1 MCLPPTIQP
10 TRQKAALASSL
21 TLRCMHLSPR
31 IFKAYDIRGTV
42 PSTLSP
48 EVAHVLGR
56 AFGALVREQG
66 GGAVAVGRDGRL
78 SSPALAEALI
88 AGLSVTGM
96 QVIDIGLSTT
106 PQLYIAT
113 HTLCPHGIQVTGSHN
128 PKDDNGFKMVLHRQA
143 LYGDAVQDL
152 RQRMEA
158 LLASAQ
164 DSGTALPAQSVQ
176 TTDVLPSYLGRIA
189 QDIQLAR
196 PMKVVVDCG
205 NGVAGAS
212 APAVLRAIGCE
223 VQELHSA
230 VDGNFPNHHPD
241 PSRPEN
247 LADLVRALRE
257 GDAELGLALDG
268 DGDRVAVVT
277 RDGTTIHTDRQ
288 LMLLAPDVLTRHP
301 GAAVVFDAKC
311 SQGLAPAIEVAG
323 GVPVMDRTG
332 HSLIKAKMRELN
344 SPLGGEISGHLFF
357 GDRWFGFD
365 DGTYAACRLLEV
377 LSRSA
382 DSNAVLHALPDSH
395 ITPELHI
402 ACQEGEAHALVEQL
416 LATLTLDA
424 DARLNT
430 VDGLRVD
437 WPDGFGLLRASNTTP
452 VLVMRCE
459 GRTPEALAR
468 IQALL
473 MEWVRR
479 IQPDADLVEASH

>member
-10 TRQKAALASSL
+10 TRQKAALAFSL

-48 EVAHVLGR
+48 EVAHLLGR
-56 AFGALVREQG
+56 AFGALVGEQG
-66 GGAVAVGRDGRL
+66 GEAVAVGRDGRL

-88 AGLSVTGM
+88 SGLSVAGM

-106 PQLYIAT
+106 PQLYFAT

-143 LYGDAVQDL
+143 LYGDAVQDV
-152 RQRMEA
+152 RQRMET
-158 LLASAQ
+158 LLTSRQ
-164 DSGTALPAQSVQ
+164 DSETTLPAQPVQ
-176 TTDVLPSYLGRIA
+176 MTDVLPAYLERIV
-189 QDIQLAR
+189 QDIRLAR
-196 PMKVVVDCG
+196 PMKVVLDSG

-230 VDGNFPNHHPD
+230 VDGHFPNHHPD

-268 DGDRVAVVT
+268 DGDRVALVT

-288 LMLLAPDVLTRHP
+288 LMMLAPDVLARNP
-301 GAAVVFDAKC
+301 GAAIVFDAKC
-311 SQGLAPAIEVAG
+311 SQGLAPVIEAAG

-332 HSLIKAKMRELN
+332 HSLIKAKMRTLN

-382 DSNAVLHALPDSH
+382 DANAVLHALPDSH

-416 LATLTLDA
+416 LATLTLEA
-424 DARLNT
+424 DARVHT

-468 IQALL
+468 IQTLL

-479 IQPDADLVEASH
+479 IQPHAALVEASH

>member
-1 MCLPPTIQP
+1 
-10 TRQKAALASSL
+10 
-21 TLRCMHLSPR
+21 MHLSPR

-88 AGLSVTGM
+88 SGLSVAGM

-106 PQLYIAT
+106 PQLYFAT

-128 PKDDNGFKMVLHRQA
+128 PKDDNGFKIMLHRQA
-143 LYGDAVQDL
+143 LYGDAVQSL

-164 DSGTALPAQSVQ
+164 DSGTALPAQPVQ
-176 TTDVLPSYLGRIA
+176 TTDVLPSYLGRIV
-189 QDIQLAR
+189 QDIQLGR
-196 PMKVVVDCG
+196 PMKVVVDSG

-277 RDGTTIHTDRQ
+277 RDGKTIHTDRQ
-288 LMLLAPDVLTRHP
+288 LMLLAPDVLARHP

-311 SQGLAPAIEVAG
+311 SQGLAPAIQAAG

-332 HSLIKAKMRELN
+332 HSLIKAKMRTLN

-365 DGTYAACRLLEV
+365 DGTYAACRLLEI

-382 DSNAVLHALPDSH
+382 DANAVLHALPDSH

-416 LATLTLDA
+416 LATLTLEA

-479 IQPDADLVEASH
+479 IQSDAALVEASH

>member
-1 MCLPPTIQP
+1 ML
-10 TRQKAALASSL
+10 
-21 TLRCMHLSPR
+21 LSPR

-42 PSTLSP
+42 PSTLTP
-48 EVAHVLGR
+48 EVAHLLGR

-66 GGAVAVGRDGRL
+66 GETVSVGRDGRL
-78 SSPALAEALI
+78 SSPALAEALMS
-88 AGLSVTGM
+88 GLSAAGV
-96 QVIDIGLSTT
+96 QVIDIGQSTT
-106 PQLYIAT
+106 PQLYFAT

-128 PKDDNGFKMVLHRQA
+128 PKDDNGFKMVLQRQA
-143 LYGDAVQDL
+143 LHGDAVQDL

-158 LLASAQ
+158 LLASAGA
-164 DSGTALPAQSVQ
+164 DVAPGPATPAQMA
-176 TTDVLPSYLGRIA
+176 DVLPAYRARIVH
-189 QDIQLAR
+189 DIQLAR
-196 PMKVVVDCG
+196 SMKVVVDSG

-212 APAVLRAIGCE
+212 APDLLRAIGCE

-247 LADLVRALRE
+247 LADLVRALRD
-257 GDAELGLALDG
+257 GDAEVGLAFDG

-277 RDGTTIHTDRQ
+277 RDGKTIHTDRQ
-288 LMLLAPDVLTRHP
+288 LMLLTPDVLTRHP
-301 GAAVVFDAKC
+301 GGAVVFDAKC
-311 SQGLAPAIEVAG
+311 SQGLAPVIEAAG

-344 SPLGGEISGHLFF
+344 APLGGEVSGHLFF

-365 DGTYAACRLLEV
+365 DGTYAACRLLEI

-382 DSNAVLHALPDSH
+382 DANAVLHALPDSY

-402 ACQEGEAHALVEQL
+402 ACREGEAHALVDQL

-424 DARLNT
+424 AARLNT

-459 GRTPEALAR
+459 GRTPEALTR

-479 IQPDADLVEASH
+479 IQPNAVLVEASH

>member
-1 MCLPPTIQP
+1 
-10 TRQKAALASSL
+10 
-21 TLRCMHLSPR
+21 
-31 IFKAYDIRGTV
+31 V
-42 PSTLSP
+42 
-48 EVAHVLGR
+48 
-56 AFGALVREQG
+56 
-66 GGAVAVGRDGRL
+66 
-78 SSPALAEALI
+78 
-88 AGLSVTGM
+88 
-96 QVIDIGLSTT
+96 
-106 PQLYIAT
+106 
-113 HTLCPHGIQVTGSHN
+113 
-128 PKDDNGFKMVLHRQA
+128 
-143 LYGDAVQDL
+143 
-152 RQRMEA
+152 
-158 LLASAQ
+158 
-164 DSGTALPAQSVQ
+164 
-176 TTDVLPSYLGRIA
+176 DVLPAYGARIV

-196 PMKVVVDCG
+196 RMKVVVDSG

-212 APAVLRAIGCE
+212 APDLLRAIGCE

-247 LADLVRALRE
+247 LADLVRALRD
-257 GDAELGLALDG
+257 GDAEVGLAFDG

-277 RDGTTIHTDRQ
+277 RDGKTIHTDRQ
-288 LMLLAPDVLTRHP
+288 LMLLAPDVLTRHL
-301 GAAVVFDAKC
+301 GGAVVFDAKC
-311 SQGLAPAIEVAG
+311 SQGLAPVIEAAG
-323 GVPVMDRTG
+323 GLPVMDRTG

-344 SPLGGEISGHLFF
+344 APLGGEVSGHLFF

-382 DSNAVLHALPDSH
+382 DANAELHALPDSY

-437 WPDGFGLLRASNTTP
+437 WSDGFGLLRASNTTP

-459 GRTPEALAR
+459 GRTSEALAR

-479 IQPDADLVEASH
+479 IQPNAVLVEASH

>member
-1 MCLPPTIQP
+1 ML
-10 TRQKAALASSL
+10 
-21 TLRCMHLSPR
+21 LSPR

-42 PSTLSP
+42 PSTLTP
-48 EVAHVLGR
+48 EVAHLLGC

-66 GGAVAVGRDGRL
+66 GEAVAVGRDGRL
-78 SSPALAEALI
+78 SSPALAEALMS
-88 AGLSVTGM
+88 GLSAAGV
-96 QVIDIGLSTT
+96 QVIDIGQSTT
-106 PQLYIAT
+106 PQLYFAT

-143 LYGDAVQDL
+143 LYGDAVQGL

-158 LLASAQ
+158 LLAS
-164 DSGTALPAQSVQ
+164 SGAEVAPGPATPVQ
-176 TTDVLPSYLGRIA
+176 KADVLPAYRARIV

-196 PMKVVVDCG
+196 RTKVVVDSG

-212 APAVLRAIGCE
+212 APDLLRAIGCD

-247 LADLVRALRE
+247 LADLVCALRD
-257 GDAELGLALDG
+257 GDAEVGLALDG

-277 RDGTTIHTDRQ
+277 RDGKTIHTDRQ

-301 GAAVVFDAKC
+301 GAAIVFDAKC
-311 SQGLAPAIEVAG
+311 SQGLAPAIEAAG

-344 SPLGGEISGHLFF
+344 APLGGEVSGHLFF

-382 DSNAVLHALPDSH
+382 DANAVLHALPDSH

-402 ACQEGEAHALVEQL
+402 ACQEGEAYALVDQL
-416 LATLTLDA
+416 LATLPLDA
-424 DARLNT
+424 EARLNT

-437 WPDGFGLLRASNTTP
+437 WSDGFGLLRASNTTP

-479 IQPDADLVEASH
+479 IKPDAVLVEASH

>member
-1 MCLPPTIQP
+1 ML
-10 TRQKAALASSL
+10 
-21 TLRCMHLSPR
+21 LSPR

-42 PSTLSP
+42 PSTLTP
-48 EVAHVLGR
+48 DVAHLLGR
-56 AFGALVREQG
+56 AFGALVLEQG
-66 GGAVAVGRDGRL
+66 GEAVAVGRDGRL

-88 AGLSVTGM
+88 SGLSAVGV
-96 QVIDIGLSTT
+96 QVIDIGQSTT
-106 PQLYIAT
+106 PQLYFAT

-158 LLASAQ
+158 LLASPGA
-164 DSGTALPAQSVQ
+164 DLAPVPATPVQ
-176 TTDVLPSYLGRIA
+176 KADVLPAYRARIV

-196 PMKVVVDCG
+196 RMKVVVDSG

-212 APAVLRAIGCE
+212 APDLLRAIGCE
-223 VQELHSA
+223 VQELHSV

-247 LADLVRALRE
+247 LVDLVRALRD
-257 GDAELGLALDG
+257 GDAEVGLALDG

-277 RDGTTIHTDRQ
+277 RDGKTIHTDRQ

-311 SQGLAPAIEVAG
+311 SQGLAPVIEAAG

-344 SPLGGEISGHLFF
+344 APLGGEVSGHLFF

-382 DSNAVLHALPDSH
+382 DANAVLHALPDSY

-479 IQPDADLVEASH
+479 IKPDAVLVEASH

>member
-1 MCLPPTIQP
+1 
-10 TRQKAALASSL
+10 
-21 TLRCMHLSPR
+21 MHLSPR

-42 PSTLSP
+42 PSTLSR

-88 AGLSVTGM
+88 SGLSVAGV

-106 PQLYIAT
+106 PQLYFAT

-143 LYGDAVQDL
+143 LYGDAVQDV
-152 RQRMEA
+152 RTRMEG
-158 LLASAQ
+158 LLASTLS
-164 DSGTALPAQSVQ
+164 DVVTMPLQ
-176 TTDVLPSYLGRIA
+176 TTDVLPAYLARIV

-196 PMKVVVDCG
+196 PMKVVLDSG
-205 NGVAGAS
+205 NGAAGAS

-257 GDAELGLALDG
+257 GDAEMGLALDG

-288 LMLLAPDVLTRHP
+288 LMLLVPDVLTRHP

-311 SQGLAPAIEVAG
+311 SQGLAPVIEAAG

-332 HSLIKAKMRELN
+332 HSLIKAKMRSLN

-365 DGTYAACRLLEV
+365 DGTYAACRLLEI

-382 DSNAVLHALPDSH
+382 DANAVLHALPDSH

-416 LATLTLDA
+416 ISTLTLDD
-424 DARLNT
+424 DARLHT

-468 IQALL
+468 IQTLL

-479 IQPDADLVEASH
+479 IQPHAALVEASH

>member
-1 MCLPPTIQP
+1 
-10 TRQKAALASSL
+10 
-21 TLRCMHLSPR
+21 
-31 IFKAYDIRGTV
+31 
-42 PSTLSP
+42 
-48 EVAHVLGR
+48 
-56 AFGALVREQG
+56 
-66 GGAVAVGRDGRL
+66 
-78 SSPALAEALI
+78 
-88 AGLSVTGM
+88 
-96 QVIDIGLSTT
+96 
-106 PQLYIAT
+106 
-113 HTLCPHGIQVTGSHN
+113 
-128 PKDDNGFKMVLHRQA
+128 

-158 LLASAQ
+158 LLASPVA
-164 DSGTALPAQSVQ
+164 DVAPGTATPVQ
-176 TTDVLPSYLGRIA
+176 KADVLPAYRARIV

-196 PMKVVVDCG
+196 RMKVVVDSG

-212 APAVLRAIGCE
+212 APDLLRAIGCE
-223 VQELHSA
+223 VLELHSV

-257 GDAELGLALDG
+257 GDAEVGLAFDG
-268 DGDRVAVVT
+268 DGDRVALVT
-277 RDGTTIHTDRQ
+277 RDGKTIHTDRQ
-288 LMLLAPDVLTRHP
+288 LMLLAPDVLTRNP
-301 GAAVVFDAKC
+301 GGAVVFDAKC
-311 SQGLAPAIEVAG
+311 SQGLAPAIEAAG

-344 SPLGGEISGHLFF
+344 APLGGEVSGHLFF

-382 DSNAVLHALPDSH
+382 DANAVLHALPDSY

-402 ACQEGEAHALVEQL
+402 ACQEGEAHALVDQL

-437 WPDGFGLLRASNTTP
+437 WSDGFGLLRASNTTP

-473 MEWVRR
+473 MEWVRG
-479 IQPDADLVEASH
+479 IQPNAVLVEASH

>member
-1 MCLPPTIQP
+1 ML
-10 TRQKAALASSL
+10 
-21 TLRCMHLSPR
+21 LSPR

-48 EVAHVLGR
+48 EVAHLLGR

-66 GGAVAVGRDGRL
+66 GGVVAVGRDGRL
-78 SSPALAEALI
+78 SSPALVEALI
-88 AGLSVTGM
+88 LGLSHAGV
-96 QVIDIGLSTT
+96 QVIDIGQSTT
-106 PQLYIAT
+106 PQLYFAT
-113 HTLCPHGIQVTGSHN
+113 HTLCQHGIQVTGSHN
-128 PKDDNGFKMVLHRQA
+128 PKNDNGFKMVLHRQA

-158 LLASAQ
+158 LLASPVA
-164 DSGTALPAQSVQ
+164 DVAPLPATPVQ
-176 TTDVLPSYLGRIA
+176 MADVLPAYRARIV

-196 PMKVVVDCG
+196 RMKVVVDSG

-212 APAVLRAIGCE
+212 APDLLRAIGCE
-223 VQELHSA
+223 VQELHSV

-247 LADLVRALRE
+247 LADLVRALRD
-257 GDAELGLALDG
+257 GDAEVGLAFDG

-277 RDGTTIHTDRQ
+277 RDGATIHTDRQ

-301 GAAVVFDAKC
+301 GAAIVFDAKC
-311 SQGLAPAIEVAG
+311 SQGLAPVIEAAG
-323 GVPVMDRTG
+323 GMPVMDRTG

-344 SPLGGEISGHLFF
+344 APLGGEVSGHLFF

-382 DSNAVLHALPDSH
+382 DANAVLHALPDSY

-402 ACQEGEAHALVEQL
+402 ACQEGEAHALVDQL
-416 LATLTLDA
+416 LATLTPGA
-424 DARLNT
+424 YARLNT

-479 IQPDADLVEASH
+479 IRPDAMLVEASH

>member
-10 TRQKAALASSL
+10 TRQKAVLALSEP
-21 TLRCMHLSPR
+21 LRCMLLSPR

-42 PSTLSP
+42 PSTLTP
-48 EVAHVLGR
+48 EVAHLLGR

-66 GGAVAVGRDGRL
+66 GEEVAVGRDGRL

-88 AGLSVTGM
+88 SGLSAAGV
-96 QVIDIGLSTT
+96 QVIDIGQSTT
-106 PQLYIAT
+106 PQLYFAT

-158 LLASAQ
+158 LLSSPGADVAPVHA
-164 DSGTALPAQSVQ
+164 TPVQ
-176 TTDVLPSYLGRIA
+176 MADVLAAYRARIV

-196 PMKVVVDCG
+196 PLKVVLDSG

-212 APAVLRAIGCE
+212 APDLLRAIGCE
-223 VQELHSA
+223 VQELHSV

-241 PSRPEN
+241 PSRTEN
-247 LADLVRALRE
+247 LADLVRALRD
-257 GDAELGLALDG
+257 GDAEVGLAFDG

-277 RDGTTIHTDRQ
+277 RDGKTIHTDRQ
-288 LMLLAPDVLTRHP
+288 LMLLAPDVLKRHP
-301 GAAVVFDAKC
+301 GAAIVFDAKC
-311 SQGLAPAIEVAG
+311 SQGLAPVIEAAG

-332 HSLIKAKMRELN
+332 HSLIKAKMRALN
-344 SPLGGEISGHLFF
+344 APLGGEVSGHLFF

-382 DSNAVLHALPDSH
+382 DANAVLHALPDSH

-402 ACQEGEAHALVEQL
+402 ASQEGEAHALVDQL
-416 LATLTLDA
+416 LASLTLDA

-473 MEWVRR
+473 MAWVRR
-479 IQPDADLVEASH
+479 IKPDAVLVEASH

>member
-1 MCLPPTIQP
+1 ML
-10 TRQKAALASSL
+10 
-21 TLRCMHLSPR
+21 LSPR

-42 PSTLSP
+42 PSTLTP
-48 EVAHVLGR
+48 EVAHLLGR

-66 GGAVAVGRDGRL
+66 GEAVAVGRDGRL

-88 AGLSVTGM
+88 SGLSAAGA
-96 QVIDIGLSTT
+96 QVIDIGQSTT
-106 PQLYIAT
+106 PQLYFAT

-128 PKDDNGFKMVLHRQA
+128 PKNDNGFKMVLHRQA

-152 RQRMEA
+152 RQRMEG
-158 LLASAQ
+158 LLAS
-164 DSGTALPAQSVQ
+164 SGADVAPVPATPLQKA
-176 TTDVLPSYLGRIA
+176 DVLPAYRARIV

-196 PMKVVVDCG
+196 RMKVVVDSG

-212 APAVLRAIGCE
+212 APDLLRAIGCE
-223 VQELHSA
+223 VQELHSV

-247 LADLVRALRE
+247 LVDLVRALRD
-257 GDAELGLALDG
+257 GDAEVGLAFDG
-268 DGDRVAVVT
+268 DGDRVAVIT
-277 RDGTTIHTDRQ
+277 RDGKTIHTDRQ

-301 GAAVVFDAKC
+301 GGAVVFDAKC
-311 SQGLAPAIEVAG
+311 SQGLAPVIEAAG

-344 SPLGGEISGHLFF
+344 APLGGEVSGHLFF

-382 DSNAVLHALPDSH
+382 DANAVLHALPDSY

-402 ACQEGEAHALVEQL
+402 SCQEGEAHALVEQL
-416 LATLTLDA
+416 LATLTLNA

-479 IQPDADLVEASH
+479 IQPNAVLVEASH